1 MDENTQTDK
10 DLALALATSS
20 RAACTHFTSASMLNP
35 SKEYKFANTGGVNSC
50 SCPMR
55 APEPNSL
62 HMRCEF
68 TTRQIMC
75 GLYYPDFTVLKKSV
89 SENSNVFYLSRF
101 KTKDSSYSYKI
112 YDKFLNVYN
121 TFDYTDIDLA
131 KNPLD
136 EEVTVFYYALLDQMM
151 INYKDQ
157 ELENYD
163 QPSAVPVSFIKT
175 LVS

>member
-1 MDENTQTDK
+1 MNENTPTDN
-10 DLALALATSS
+10 DLALAIATSS
-20 RAACTHFTSASMLNP
+20 RAACTYFTSASMLNP
-35 SKEYKFANTGGVNSC
+35 SKDYKFANTGGVNSC

-55 APEPNSL
+55 ASDPANQ

-68 TTRQIMC
+68 TARQNNC
-75 GLYYPDFTVLKKSV
+75 VLYFPDFTILKKSV

-121 TFDYTDIDLA
+121 AFNYVDIELA
-131 KNPLD
+131 NNSLD

-151 INYKDQ
+151 IKYQDEQLDN
-157 ELENYD
+157 NN

-175 LVS
+175 LVP